1 MISISKDRIETLMSL
16 CFVEGLTCGED
27 KEFWESVKEKE
38 AKDYVSERVN
48 ALLEASGIAEK
59 E

>member
-1 MISISKDRIETLMSL
+1 MISVSKNRIKTLMSL

-38 AKDYVSERVN
+38 AKDYVSERVD
-48 ALLEASGIAEK
+48 ALLEASGITEK